1 MGHETVA
8 TGKPWTLQICLLGAP
23 RVILNGAPLA
33 GLTSAKAQAL
43 LFYLA
48 VTGQMH
54 ARPALAALL
63 WGDMPEDA
71 ARGNL
76 RKALQQLREHL
87 GSSLRIERDA
97 VGLAEDAGCW
107 VDAVEFEELVQAA
120 TPPGIPGRLQRA
132 AALYRG
138 DFLEGFYVRDAPDF
152 EDWWLVERAR
162 LREQMLGSLCA
173 LADHRAG
180 KGDFEGAIAFARRLL
195 EIEPSREDA
204 HRRLMAWLA
213 ISGQRSAALAQYE
226 ICRRELAADLAV
238 EPDEET
244 NSLCQRIRRG
254 DLKPPAIH
262 TPPATHVPPVPH
274 AGPRRPAFLDEP
286 AETAERP
293 QEPFVGRE
301 SQLKQLEG
309 FMDAAVGGRGQVA
322 FVSGE
327 AGWGKTRLLAEF
339 AGRAQQQHPGLI
351 VAAGVCTG
359 YADMGDPYLPFREIL
374 RTLSGDIEQ
383 GWAAGSITR
392 EHALR
397 LWRFLPDV
405 VEALLVHGRHLVDVL
420 IPGEL
425 LLSRAA
431 VHEAIAPQQRQRLQ
445 ELAERGQAES
455 QQSGTNQGRIFEE
468 VAHVLHALSQDRP
481 LLLILD
487 DVHWADAS
495 SISLLFH
502 LARRLSGSSILIL
515 GAYRPE
521 EIALGQEEKDHPLAG
536 VLAEFKRLFGN
547 SEVELSQDEMTGRS
561 FVDALLDTESNA
573 FDEKFRRRLAENTR
587 GHPLFTVETLQNL
600 REQGHVYRDRRGRWV
615 ESPTLSWEALP
626 RRVEGVI
633 EKRISRLAPALRR
646 ALLAASVEGEDFTAE
661 VVARVCGVEDSTMIG
676 MLSSELARKHR
687 LVEASAVR
695 WAGERRISGYRFGHN
710 LFQKYLYDTLDPAE
724 RAYLH
729 EAVGNMLEEL
739 YERRTEE
746 IAVRLARHFREAG
759 HLRKVAAYL
768 KQAGDGAA
776 RVYANAEAIAHYG
789 EAVDLAQRIQGETG
803 DLTPLYLRLGR
814 SLELDSQF
822 EQAVATYES
831 MEVLARQRGDR
842 RMELASLIARATIHS
857 VPTAVHDPHQAQAL
871 GNRALTLAGELS
883 DRAAEARILWNL
895 SLAHYF
901 SNQLG
906 QAIDAGERSLS
917 LARELDLREQTAQT
931 LNDLGGFIYLYSGR
945 LDQAK
950 TALEEA
956 GKLWEMQGNKPM
968 LADSLSGS
976 SIAHTYAG
984 DFGQAIALSE
994 QAWRVSQE
1002 IGNLWG
1008 QSYSQW
1014 TLGDVYREQGE
1025 YSRAIAVSETC
1036 IQLAEQAGFLAAQ
1049 TYTRMRLARIYA
1061 DLGALDHALA
1071 LARAALALARAHL
1084 SSHVSHGLGI
1094 LASMEIACGNL
1105 AEAQRSIEEAQNDP
1119 YRESWAVFHLPVLA
1133 AGVQLALARGEHQ
1146 RALAAAEGLLR
1157 RLREYG
1163 MRSGLPEA
1171 LYWQAKALMGLGQN
1185 DDARD
1190 RLLEARAEA
1199 EATGSRRILW
1209 RVLEALS
1216 QLEGGAARAE
1226 QLHREALQVIGFIA
1240 GHIDREDLRATFLG
1254 QPDVQAV
1261 ISKSANTALGGR

>member
-1 MGHETVA
+1 MRHETVA

-587 GHPLFTVETLQNL
+587 GHPLFTVETLQDL

-710 LFQKYLYDTLDPAE
+710 LFQKYLYDQLDPIERARLHGAVGAALHRQVANDPAE
-724 RAYLH
+724 RERLGAQLAWHYEAAGQPLEAARALH
-729 EAVGNMLEEL
+729 DAGRQAMKVSAL
-739 YERRTEE
+739 
-746 IAVRLARHFREAG
+746 REA
-759 HLRKVAAYL
+759 
-768 KQAGDGAA
+768 
-776 RVYANAEAIAHYG
+776 
-789 EAVDLAQRIQGETG
+789 
-803 DLTPLYLRLGR
+803 
-814 SLELDSQF
+814 LDRF
-822 EQAVATYES
+822 
-831 MEVLARQRGDR
+831 
-842 RMELASLIARATIHS
+842 
-857 VPTAVHDPHQAQAL
+857 
-871 GNRALTLAGELS
+871 
-883 DRAAEARILWNL
+883 
-895 SLAHYF
+895 
-901 SNQLG
+901 
-906 QAIDAGERSLS
+906 
-917 LARELDLREQTAQT
+917 
-931 LNDLGGFIYLYSGR
+931 
-945 LDQAK
+945 
-950 TALEEA
+950 
-956 GKLWEMQGNKPM
+956 
-968 LADSLSGS
+968 
-976 SIAHTYAG
+976 
-984 DFGQAIALSE
+984 
-994 QAWRVSQE
+994 
-1002 IGNLWG
+1002 
-1008 QSYSQW
+1008 
-1014 TLGDVYREQGE
+1014 
-1025 YSRAIAVSETC
+1025 
-1036 IQLAEQAGFLAAQ
+1036 
-1049 TYTRMRLARIYA
+1049 
-1061 DLGALDHALA
+1061 DHALA
-1071 LARAALALARAHL
+1071 LLAGEPPSAERAEIERLLQTDQLSPQASVGGVGSSRLEKALALAGDAGAHAVHGRSRLLMLQAKADLLNARGQCEDGLAVADQMLEEATQCGDASFVANAHFWSGLFLHIMGKPQEAEERFELAIARLSPELDDDLRAAGGFELAPMVLSFSALNWWFLGYPERAQDRAARALSGAVARGDRFGQAFASALGSMTLFLLRSDAETLRARAEPGHL
-1084 SSHVSHGLGI
+1084 LCQHEGIGWWQDYLEILLGRLAMISGRLDAAAGIERMRSAIAGWQGKGMVVGTDGLLVVLAEGCLAAARRESPLGELNVAGDGALPDRSAAIVLEAIEPFLGPTVPCGQSFQAELLRMRGELLLARDGLAAADEALACFDHGLR
-1094 LASMEIACGNL
+1094 LAREKGALAWELRAVMSIVRLRTRQGEAYVGEL
-1105 AEAQRSIEEAQNDP
+1105 AEART
-1119 YRESWAVFHLPVLA
+1119 RLA
-1133 AGVQLALARGEHQ
+1133 EVYGRFAEGFAFPDLQD
-1146 RALAAAEGLLR
+1146 AAA
-1157 RLREYG
+1157 
-1163 MRSGLPEA
+1163 
-1171 LYWQAKALMGLGQN
+1171 
-1185 DDARD
+1185 
-1190 RLLEARAEA
+1190 LLEVGERM
-1199 EATGSRRILW
+1199 S
-1209 RVLEALS
+1209 
-1216 QLEGGAARAE
+1216 
-1226 QLHREALQVIGFIA
+1226 
-1240 GHIDREDLRATFLG
+1240 
-1254 QPDVQAV
+1254 
-1261 ISKSANTALGGR
+1261 